1 MIAEYPR
8 TGSRQTKRCA
18 SKNKDLKM
26 TFNPMRTIKTLL
38 AASVMFAAAHSNA
51 QQVLRVSAIPDEAP
65 TELQRK
71 FKPLGE
77 YLEKKLNMK
86 VEFTP
91 VTDYAASVEG
101 LINHKLDM
109 VWFGGFTFVQAKD
122 RSKGQVVPLVQRV
135 EDEKFR
141 SVFITTSKSI
151 NSLGDLKGKTLSF
164 GSESSTS
171 GHLMPRSF
179 LLANKI
185 DPDTDLKRI
194 SFSGA
199 HDATVAA
206 VAGGKVDA
214 GALNISVWEKLV
226 DAKKVDTSAVRVFY
240 TTPPYFDYNWSV
252 RADMPAELKKKITD
266 AFLTLDSS
274 KPEDKAILDLQRA
287 TKFIPTKAENYVNI
301 EAAAKNA
308 GLLQK

>member
-1 MIAEYPR
+1 MSALK
-8 TGSRQTKRCA
+8 SLVAA
-18 SKNKDLKM
+18 SSLAL
-26 TFNPMRTIKTLL
+26 LL
-38 AASVMFAAAHSNA
+38 AAPASA
-51 QQVLRVSAIPDEAP
+51 QNTPGVLRVSAIPDEAP

-71 FKPLGE
+71 FKPLGD
-77 YLEKKLNMK
+77 YLAKATGLK

-109 VWFGGFTFVQAKD
+109 VWFGGFTFVQANA
-122 RSKGQVVPLVQRV
+122 RSKGQVVPLVQRA

-141 SVFITTSKSI
+141 SVFITTQPGI
-151 NSLGDLKGKTLSF
+151 NKLEDLRGKTLSF

-171 GHLMPRSF
+171 GHLMPRSY
-179 LLANKI
+179 LLAAKI
-185 DPDTDLKRI
+185 NPDTDLKRVA
-194 SFSGA
+194 FSGA

-226 DAKKVDTSAVRVFY
+226 EAGKADPKTVRVFY
-240 TTPPYFDYNWSV
+240 TTPGYYDYNWSV
-252 RADMPAELKKKITD
+252 HANMAPALQKKIRD
-266 AFLTLDSS
+266 AFLALDDSTPQG
-274 KPEDKAILDLQRA
+274 KEILELQRA
-287 TKFIPTKAENYVNI
+287 TKFVPTRAENYKAI

-308 GLLQK
+308 GLLK

>member
-1 MIAEYPR
+1 MSIF
-8 TGSRQTKRCA
+8 S
-18 SKNKDLKM
+18 L
-26 TFNPMRTIKTLL
+26 RTIQSALF
-38 AASVMFAAAHSNA
+38 AAGVLFAAAGAQA

-77 YLEKKLNMK
+77 YLEKKLAMK

-101 LINHKLDM
+101 LVNGKLDM
-109 VWFGGFTFVQAKD
+109 VWFGGFTFVQANHM
-122 RSKGQVVPLVQRV
+122 SKGKVVPLVQRV

-141 SVFITTSKSI
+141 SVFVTTNKSI
-151 NSLGDLKGKTLSF
+151 NSLADLKGKTLSF

-179 LLANKI
+179 LLAAKI
-185 DPDTDLKRI
+185 DPDADLKRI

-214 GALNISVWEKLV
+214 GALNISVWEKLNEQ
-226 DAKKVDTSAVRVFY
+226 KKVDPSVVRVFY
-240 TTPPYFDYNWSV
+240 TTPAYYDYNWTV
-252 RADMPAELKKKITD
+252 RSDMPEALKKKITD
-266 AFLTLDSS
+266 AFLALDSA

-287 TKFIPTKAENYVNI
+287 SKFIPTKAANYTNI

-308 GLLQK
+308 GLLK

>member
-1 MIAEYPR
+1 MPTFSVSR
-8 TGSRQTKRCA
+8 T
-18 SKNKDLKM
+18 LK
-26 TFNPMRTIKTLL
+26 TIL
-38 AASVMFAAAHSNA
+38 AAGATAGLLFAAGGAAA
-51 QQVLRVSAIPDEAP
+51 QSADGVLRVSAIPDEAP

-77 YLEKKLNMK
+77 YLGKATGLK

-101 LINHKLDM
+101 LVNRKIDM
-109 VWFGGFTFVQAKD
+109 VWFGGFTFVQANV
-122 RSKGQVVPLVQRV
+122 RSKGQVTPLVQRA

-141 SVFITTSKSI
+141 SVFITASPAI
-151 NSLGDLKGKTLSF
+151 NKLEDLRGKTLSF

-179 LLANKI
+179 LLAANI

-194 SFSGA
+194 AFSGA

-214 GALNISVWEKLV
+214 GALNISVWDKLV
-226 DAKKVDTSAVRVFY
+226 ESKKVDPKAVRVFY
-240 TTPPYFDYNWSV
+240 TTPGFYDYNWTV
-252 RADMPAELKKKITD
+252 RSDMDPALKKKITD
-266 AFLTLDSS
+266 AFLALDAST
-274 KPEDKAILDLQRA
+274 PEGRQILELQRA
-287 TKFIPTKAENYVNI
+287 TKFIPTKASNYAAI
-301 EAAAKNA
+301 EAAARNA
-308 GLLQK
+308 GLLK

>member
-1 MIAEYPR
+1 MKFSSLRVLKSLIAA
-8 TGSRQTKRCA
+8 GLVLA
-18 SKNKDLKM
+18 SAQS
-26 TFNPMRTIKTLL
+26 F
-38 AASVMFAAAHSNA
+38 A

-101 LINHKLDM
+101 LINNKLDM

-151 NSLGDLKGKTLSF
+151 NSLTDLKGKTLSF

-179 LLANKI
+179 LLAANI
-185 DPDTDLKRI
+185 DPDSDLKRI
-194 SFSGA
+194 AFSGA

-206 VAGGKVDA
+206 VSGGKVDA

-226 DAKKVDTSAVRVFY
+226 AEKKVDTNVVRVFY
-240 TTPPYFDYNWSV
+240 TTPGYYDYNWTV
-252 RADMPAELKKKITD
+252 RADMPAALKKKITD
-266 AFLTLDSS
+266 AFLALDSS
-274 KPEDKAILDLQRA
+274 TPEGKAILDLQRA
-287 TKFIPTKAENYVNI
+287 SKFIPTKAENYTAI

-308 GLLQK
+308 GLLKK

>member
-1 MIAEYPR
+1 M
-8 TGSRQTKRCA
+8 SLF
-18 SKNKDLKM
+18 SL
-26 TFNPMRTIKTLL
+26 RTIQSAL
-38 AASVMFAAAHSNA
+38 FAAGVLIAAAGAQA

-77 YLEKKLNMK
+77 YLEKKLAMK

-101 LINHKLDM
+101 LVNGKLDM
-109 VWFGGFTFVQAKD
+109 VWFGGFTFVQANHL
-122 RSKGQVVPLVQRV
+122 SKGKVVPLVQRV

-151 NSLGDLKGKTLSF
+151 NSLADLKGKTLSF

-171 GHLMPRSF
+171 GHLMPRTF
-179 LLANKI
+179 LLAAKI

-214 GALNISVWEKLV
+214 GALNISVWEKLNEQ
-226 DAKKVDTSAVRVFY
+226 KKVDPAVVRVFY
-240 TTPPYFDYNWSV
+240 TTPAYYDYNWTV
-252 RADMPAELKKKITD
+252 RADMPEALKKKITD
-266 AFLTLDSS
+266 AFLALDMS
-274 KPEDKAILDLQRA
+274 KPEDKAILDLQKA
-287 TKFIPTKAENYVNI
+287 SKFIPTKAANYTGI

-308 GLLQK
+308 GLLK

>member
-1 MIAEYPR
+1 MKISAPL
-8 TGSRQTKRCA
+8 SV
-18 SKNKDLKM
+18 
-26 TFNPMRTIKTLL
+26 KTLL
-38 AASVMFAAAHSNA
+38 AAGLLFAAGHAAA

-101 LINHKLDM
+101 LVGNKLDM
-109 VWFGGFTFVQAKD
+109 VWFGGFTFVQANH
-122 RSKGQVVPLVQRV
+122 RSKGQVVPLVQRA

-141 SVFITTSKSI
+141 SVFITTSKDI
-151 NSLGDLKGKTLSF
+151 NKLDDLKGKTLSF

-179 LLANKI
+179 LLAAKI
-185 DPDTDLKRI
+185 NPDTDLKRI
-194 SFSGA
+194 AFSGA

-206 VAGGKVDA
+206 VSGGKVDA

-226 DAKKVDTSAVRVFY
+226 GEKKVDTGAVRVFH
-240 TTPPYFDYNWSV
+240 TTPGYYDYNWTV
-252 RADMPAELKKKITD
+252 RADMPAETKKKITE
-266 AFLTLDSS
+266 AFLALDI
-274 KPEDKAILDLQRA
+274 KNPQDKVILDLQRA
-287 TKFIPTKAENYVNI
+287 SKFIPTKAENYTSI
-301 EAAAKNA
+301 EAAARNA
-308 GLLQK
+308 GLLK

>member
-1 MIAEYPR
+1 MSIF
-8 TGSRQTKRCA
+8 S
-18 SKNKDLKM
+18 L
-26 TFNPMRTIKTLL
+26 RTIQSALF
-38 AASVMFAAAHSNA
+38 AAGVLFAAAGAQA

-77 YLEKKLNMK
+77 YLEKKLAMK

-91 VTDYAASVEG
+91 VTDYAASVDG
-101 LINHKLDM
+101 LINGKLDM
-109 VWFGGFTFVQAKD
+109 VWFGGFTFVQANHL
-122 RSKGQVVPLVQRV
+122 SKGKVVPLVQRV

-141 SVFITTSKSI
+141 SVFVTTNKSI
-151 NSLGDLKGKTLSF
+151 NSLADLKGKTLSF

-171 GHLMPRSF
+171 GHLMPRTF
-179 LLANKI
+179 LLAARI

-214 GALNISVWEKLV
+214 GALNISVWEKLKEQ
-226 DAKKVDTSAVRVFY
+226 KKVDPAVVRVFY
-240 TTPPYFDYNWSV
+240 TTPSYYDYNWTV
-252 RADMPAELKKKITD
+252 RSDMPEALKKKITD
-266 AFLTLDSS
+266 AFLALDIS
-274 KPEDKAILDLQRA
+274 KPEDKVILDLQKA
-287 TKFIPTKAENYVNI
+287 SKFIPTKAANYTDI

-308 GLLQK
+308 GLLK

>member
-1 MIAEYPR
+1 
-8 TGSRQTKRCA
+8 
-18 SKNKDLKM
+18 M
-26 TFNPMRTIKTLL
+26 TFSRRHALQSLVAAGLL
-38 AASVMFAAAHSNA
+38 FAAAHSNA

-101 LINHKLDM
+101 LVNHKLDM

-141 SVFITTSKSI
+141 SVFVTTNKSI
-151 NSLGDLKGKTLSF
+151 NSLNDLKGKTLSF

-179 LLANKI
+179 LLAAKI

-226 DAKKVDTSAVRVFY
+226 EQKKVDTSAVRVFY
-240 TTPPYFDYNWSV
+240 TTPPYFDYNWTV

-266 AFLTLDSS
+266 AFLALDSGTA
-274 KPEDKAILDLQRA
+274 EGKAILDLQRA

>member
-1 MIAEYPR
+1 M
-8 TGSRQTKRCA
+8 SLF
-18 SKNKDLKM
+18 SL
-26 TFNPMRTIKTLL
+26 RTIQSALF
-38 AASVMFAAAHSNA
+38 AAGVLFAAAGAQA

-77 YLEKKLNMK
+77 YLEKKLAMK

-101 LINHKLDM
+101 LVNGKLDM
-109 VWFGGFTFVQAKD
+109 VWFGGFTFVQANHM
-122 RSKGQVVPLVQRV
+122 SKGKVVPLVQRV

-141 SVFITTSKSI
+141 SVFVTTNKSI
-151 NSLGDLKGKTLSF
+151 NSLADLKGKTLSF

-179 LLANKI
+179 LLAAKI

-214 GALNISVWEKLV
+214 GALNISVWEKLNEQ
-226 DAKKVDTSAVRVFY
+226 KKVDPAVVRVFY
-240 TTPPYFDYNWSV
+240 TTPAYYDYNWTV
-252 RADMPAELKKKITD
+252 RSDMPEALKKKITD
-266 AFLTLDSS
+266 AFLALDSA

-287 TKFIPTKAENYVNI
+287 SKFIPTKAANYTNI

-308 GLLQK
+308 GLLK